1 MKRILALILSVT
13 MIFVLV
19 ACNSS
24 SNTSSNI
31 DTSGQSQI
39 ISSEGKTSELT
50 DSEDTETTDTEVSS
64 DGETDTPSTRPQSTE
79 RPSNSTTNNNGSTNS
94 KPSTSTSKPSSNNTA
109 NNNSN
114 STNNNSTTTAPAESP
129 YFVKLEYVSRTYAY
143 PYYIDGVNL
152 VNRLYGDKYMQLND
166 TVTYRI
172 VMSDGGNTGFELFD
186 TIGSEAK
193 ISGNLIIMKATDRRS
208 SIGQASFCI
217 KTKDKNGKTI
227 YEEIMYHVVNEEG
240 DITQS
245 ETGMYIHLRD
255 YALSKGLKYYNGNE
269 LTGYTAKDET
279 LSITNYN
286 KKGADDCINIKADIV
301 NQQWVFGNNNWV
313 KEVLW
318 VIDEYARMG
327 FTKWSFDVIYLDGFQ
342 SMAE

>member
-39 ISSEGKTSELT
+39 VSSEYETSELT
-50 DSEDTETTDTEVSS
+50 DSEDTETTDTEASS
-64 DGETDTPSTRPQSTE
+64 DGETDTPSTRPQSTQ
-79 RPSNSTTNNNGSTNS
+79 RPSNSITNSNGSTNS

-114 STNNNSTTTAPAESP
+114 NTNNNSTTTTPTESP

-143 PYYIDGVNL
+143 PYYVDEVNL
-152 VNRLYGDKYMQLND
+152 VNRLYGDKYMQTND
-166 TVTYRI
+166 TVTYRV
-172 VMSDGGNTGFELFD
+172 VMSDGGSAGFEISQE
-186 TIGSEAK
+186 IGADVTVK
-193 ISGNLIIMKATDRRS
+193 GNLVTITADGSDTEAGFRM
-208 SIGQASFCI
+208 
-217 KTKDKNGKTI
+217 KTKDKSGNNTVELLVYSVIKEDSCI
-227 YEEIMYHVVNEEG
+227 V
-240 DITQS
+240 DS

-286 KKGADDCINIKADIV
+286 KKGADDCVNIKADIV